1 MALFKEV
8 KSLQMIPSYLVQPLK
23 ANAPTHLATSRMELL
38 ARLLRDLGTAG
49 SGFTVDDVMKVSAS
63 HAARRVR
70 CSAGPQNSGWC
81 RGGCR
86 LGVRRVNE

>member
-23 ANAPTHLATSRMELL
+23 ANTPTHLATSRMDLL
-38 ARLLRDLGTAG
+38 ARLLKDLGTEG

-63 HAARRVR
+63 QVTHLVR
-70 CSAGPQNSGWC
+70 CSTGPQNLRWC
-81 RGGCR
+81 LETCP
-86 LGVRRVNE
+86 LSVYRVNE